1 MLVGCTPWPEH
12 FARMYRDK
20 GYWENITLSD
30 MFENSSRRHPTK
42 VAVVFGEQRVTYA
55 ELAEQVNRL
64 AFALMQTG
72 LRPLDRVILQL
83 DNRPEFICTLLALV
97 KVGVIPVMALP
108 QHRKT
113 EISHF
118 ALHSGAVGYIT
129 ADIIRGFDH
138 RALAAEISNECTVM
152 RLVLI
157 WGEPGPGQLSLSR
170 LMGSEPLST
179 IAAAQLANVRPS
191 PDEIALMLLS
201 GGTTALPKLIPR
213 THNDYVYNCKQSGL
227 VAGFDAETVY
237 LALLPMAHNYSLG
250 SPGVLATLAYG
261 GRIVIAP
268 GTAADVVFPLVERE
282 RVTVVCA
289 GVPLFVKWLSAPELG
304 RHDLRSLKVL
314 MNGGARLAPELRRRV
329 GEVFGCLTQES
340 FGTAEGLLSMTRL
353 DDDEAKRFE
362 SSGAPVSSGDEIIVA
377 DDDGQKLPDG
387 QAGELLCRGPY
398 TIRGYYNAP
407 EINQQAFTADGF
419 YRMGDIVR
427 KFGNYLYVEGRK
439 KDLVNRGGEKISC
452 EEIENHI
459 LANEKVEAVCVVAMP
474 DDTFGEKACAFII
487 ARKGK
492 TIDLPELIDFLSK
505 RGIAKFKRPERMEL
519 VTEFPISPAG
529 KILRRDLRAMIARRL
544 EDEKG
549 RRQPAVAERIAQL
562 PAEGPLETGNAHLS
576 KDTSI

>member
-1 MLVGCTPWPEH
+1 LLAGCTPWPED
-12 FARMYRDK
+12 FAKMYREK

-30 MFENSSRRHPTK
+30 MFESSSRLHPTK
-42 VAVVFGEQRVTYA
+42 VAVVFGEQRITYA
-55 ELAEQVNRL
+55 ELVEQVERL
-64 AFALMQTG
+64 AFVLMQTG

-83 DNRPEFICTLLALV
+83 DNRPEFICTFLALV

-118 ALHSGAVGYIT
+118 ARHSGAVGYIS
-129 ADIIRGFDH
+129 ADVIRGFDH
-138 RALAAEISNECTVM
+138 RTLAAEIRDSTEM

-157 WGEPGPGQLSLSR
+157 WGEPGPGQLSLIK
-170 LMGSEPLST
+170 LMGSERSST
-179 IAAAQLANVRPS
+179 ITAAQLAGVRPS
-191 PDEIALMLLS
+191 PDEVALMLLS

-227 VAGFDAETVY
+227 VAGFNAETVY

-268 GTAADVVFPLVERE
+268 GTAADVVFPLIERE

-289 GVPLFVKWLSAPELG
+289 GVPLFVKWLSAPDLG
-304 RHDLRSLKVL
+304 RHDLRSLNVL

-329 GEVFGCLTQES
+329 GGVFGCLTQES

-362 SSGAPVSSGDEIIVA
+362 SSGAPISSGDEIIVV

-387 QAGELLCRGPY
+387 EPGELLCRGSY

-459 LANEKVEAVCVVAMP
+459 LANEKVEAACVVAMP

-549 RRQPAVAERIAQL
+549 HRQPAVAERIAQL
-562 PAEGPLETGNAHLS
+562 PAGGPLETGNAHLS

>member
-1 MLVGCTPWPEH
+1 
-12 FARMYRDK
+12 
-20 GYWENITLSD
+20 
-30 MFENSSRRHPTK
+30 
-42 VAVVFGEQRVTYA
+42 
-55 ELAEQVNRL
+55 
-64 AFALMQTG
+64 
-72 LRPLDRVILQL
+72 
-83 DNRPEFICTLLALV
+83 
-97 KVGVIPVMALP
+97 
-108 QHRKT
+108 
-113 EISHF
+113 
-118 ALHSGAVGYIT
+118 
-129 ADIIRGFDH
+129 
-138 RALAAEISNECTVM
+138 M

-157 WGEPGPGQLSLSR
+157 WGEPGPGQLSLIK
-170 LMGSEPLST
+170 LMGSERSST
-179 IAAAQLANVRPS
+179 ITAAQLAGVRPN
-191 PDEIALMLLS
+191 PDEVALMLLS

-268 GTAADVVFPLVERE
+268 GTAADVVFPLIERE

-304 RHDLRSLKVL
+304 RHDLRSLNVL

-329 GEVFGCLTQES
+329 GGVFGCLTQES

-362 SSGAPVSSGDEIIVA
+362 SSGAPISSGDEIIVV

-387 QAGELLCRGPY
+387 EPGELLCRGPY

-459 LANEKVEAVCVVAMP
+459 LANEKVEAACVVAMP

-562 PAEGPLETGNAHLS
+562 PAGGPLETDNAHLS

>member
-1 MLVGCTPWPEH
+1 MLAGCTPWPEH
-12 FARMYRDK
+12 FAKLYREK

-30 MFENSSRRHPTK
+30 MFESSSRRYPTK
-42 VAVVFGEQRVTYA
+42 VAIVFGEQRITYA
-55 ELAEQVNRL
+55 QLAEGVERL

-83 DNRPEFICTLLALV
+83 DNRPELISTFFALV
-97 KVGVIPVMALP
+97 RIGVIPVMALP
-108 QHRKT
+108 QHRKS

-118 ALHSGAVGYIT
+118 ARHSGAVGYVS

-138 RALAAEISNECTVM
+138 RALAAEISSGSAAL

-157 WGEPGPGQLSLSR
+157 WGEQGPGQISLNKLIDSA
-170 LMGSEPLST
+170 PPFA
-179 IAAAQLANVRPS
+179 IAAAQLTSVHPS
-191 PDEIALMLLS
+191 PDEVALMLLS

-213 THNDYVYNCKQSGL
+213 THNDYVYNCRQSGL

-250 SPGVLATLAYG
+250 SPGVLATLSYG
-261 GRIVIAP
+261 GRVVIAP
-268 GTAADVVFPLVERE
+268 GTTADVIFPLIERE

-289 GVPLFVKWLSAPELG
+289 GVPLFVKWLSAPETG
-304 RHDLRSLKVL
+304 RHDLSSLKVL

-353 DDDEAKRFE
+353 DDDEAKRLE
-362 SSGAPVSSGDEIIVA
+362 SSGAPISPGDEIIVV
-377 DDDGQKLPDG
+377 DDDGRKLPDG
-387 QAGELLCRGPY
+387 EAGELLCRGPY

-459 LANEKVEAVCVVAMP
+459 LANEKVEAACVVAMP

-487 ARKGK
+487 VRKGY
-492 TIDLPELIDFLSK
+492 TIDMAELIEFLSR
-505 RGIAKFKRPERMEL
+505 RGIAKFKWPERLEL

-529 KILRRDLRAMIARRL
+529 KILRRDLRTTIARRL
-544 EDEKG
+544 EYEKG
-549 RRQPAVAERIAQL
+549 HRQPATADGPAQL
-562 PAEGPLETGNAHLS
+562 LTRGTEEIGNAELS
-576 KDTSI
+576 KDGSI